1 MDKKKEPYLLQL
13 GANTNLLILN
23 RKDWLCRLRWARV
36 VTPSKSHANTPP
48 TQAKT
53 CSVQPSV
60 QLHCSLLPLG
70 THCRYQPCVL
80 VDLDPCSLV
89 GGQIALPPFS
99 PFQYKEK
106 LWRFKKKQTSKT
118 FFCKVNILIIMK
130 MNNNKAV
137 NTTSFLICITLS
149 VLYLGN

>member
-1 MDKKKEPYLLQL
+1 MQVTVGEGSNPFQITCKHPPNPSK
-13 GANTNLLILN
+13 NLLRSTICAAPL
-23 RKDWLCRLRWARV
+23 
-36 VTPSKSHANTPP
+36 
-48 TQAKT
+48 
-53 CSVQPSV
+53 QPIAFRD
-60 QLHCSLLPLG
+60 PL
-70 THCRYQPCVL
+70 QIPAMCVL